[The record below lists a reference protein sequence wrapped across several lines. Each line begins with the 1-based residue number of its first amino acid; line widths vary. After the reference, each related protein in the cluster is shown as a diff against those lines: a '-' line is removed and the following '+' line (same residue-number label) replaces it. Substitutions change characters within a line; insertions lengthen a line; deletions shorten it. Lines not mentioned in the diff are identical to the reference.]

1 MAEDDLAHILSEL
14 RVAEPDTRIDD
25 LLEEP
30 RPRKRAPQSDEELRK
45 DVEREFLTPSNVFST
60 EWLNRLQS

>member
-1 MAEDDLAHILSEL
+1 MAEEDLAHILGEL

-30 RPRKRAPQSDEELRK
+30 RQRKRAPQSDEELRK
-45 DVEREFLTPSNVFST
+45 EVEREFLTPSNVFSA